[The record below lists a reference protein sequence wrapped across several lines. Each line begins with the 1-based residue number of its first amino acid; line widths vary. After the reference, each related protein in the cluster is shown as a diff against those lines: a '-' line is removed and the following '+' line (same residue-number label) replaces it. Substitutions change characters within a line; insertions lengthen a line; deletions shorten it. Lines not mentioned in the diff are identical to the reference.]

1 MSRTVIV
8 AALIFA
14 CVPVIAFG
22 QSKTPQSSPPCCGET
37 EPSMQFASLQEEL
50 LYSQLNIQA
59 YLLTKTKS
67 TKLVSGVHL
76 ISASSGYKFQATV
89 GRNGVVSSWYI
100 TDPSGHQVARVNASG
115 NNGDTEVNLCMQK
128 FIDRVALI
136 DTWTFLS
143 RVQYGQQ
150 IWQAWGAFLTCL
162 KDMGHDAPQ

>member
-8 AALIFA
+8 AALILA
-14 CVPVIAFG
+14 SVPIVTFG
-22 QSKTPQSSPPCCGET
+22 QIKTTQSSPACCGEA
-37 EPSMQFASLQEEL
+37 EPTMPFASIQEEL

-67 TKLVSGVHL
+67 TKLASGVHL

-89 GRNGVVSSWYI
+89 SRNGVVSSWYV

-115 NNGDTEVNLCMQK
+115 DNGDTEVNLCMQK

-150 IWQAWGAFLTCL
+150 IWSAWGAFLTCL
-162 KDMGHDAPQ
+162 EDMGHDAPQ